1 MWSNPYHL
9 PTMWEPM
16 EHSGKQGTIW
26 AVGGGK
32 GGTGKSFL
40 TSSMGTY
47 LAQKGRRTILL
58 DADLGGANLH
68 SFFGL
73 TKPRHSLTDFFDKKI
88 PLPDI
93 VVPSGIPNLGM
104 ITGSIGS
111 LDSESINHSQK
122 QKLFRHIRGLD
133 ADTILVDLG
142 AGTHINTLDTFLLA
156 DRMIVVTAP
165 EVTALENMYQ
175 FIKSAYFRKLKSL
188 FKTYDLNASIQETWK
203 NRAAYGISTLKDL
216 IQHLKEGSDHVRDIF
231 EREMSGFVMHIVIN
245 QVRNHRDILVG
256 ENLKSICMNV
266 LGLPVVYAG
275 FARHDEAVQKN
286 INARE
291 PFMLANRLSPVT
303 TEIKALT
310 DNIVAGTPL
319 SVQKDLLNGSLS

>member
-1 MWSNPYHL
+1 
-9 PTMWEPM
+9 M
-16 EHSGKQGTIW
+16 EQSGKQGTIW

-40 TSSMGTY
+40 TSSIGTY
-47 LAQKGRRTILL
+47 LAQKGRKTILL

-73 TKPRHSLTDFFDKKI
+73 TRPRHSLTDFFDKKI

-93 VVPSGIPNLGM
+93 IVQSGIANLEL

-111 LDSESINHSQK
+111 LDSESINHGQK
-122 QKLFRHIRGLD
+122 QKLFRHVRALD
-133 ADTILVDLG
+133 ADHILIDLG

-175 FIKSAYFRKLKSL
+175 FIKSVYFRKLKFI
-188 FKTYDLNASIQETWK
+188 FKAYDLTTSIHETWK
-203 NRAAYGISTLKDL
+203 NRVSYDIHNLKDL
-216 IQHLKEGSDHVRDIF
+216 IAHLKESSDDIRDIF
-231 EREMSGFVMHIVIN
+231 DREMSGFVVHIVLN
-245 QVRNHRDILVG
+245 QVRTPRDILVG
-256 ENLKSICMNV
+256 ENLKSVCMNF

-275 FARHDEAVQKN
+275 YSRFDEAVLKN
-286 INARE
+286 INSKE
-291 PFMLANRLSPVT
+291 PFMLSNRLSPVV

-310 DNIVAGTPL
+310 ENIIAGTHL
-319 SVQKDLLNGSLS
+319 SVRKDIANGSLS